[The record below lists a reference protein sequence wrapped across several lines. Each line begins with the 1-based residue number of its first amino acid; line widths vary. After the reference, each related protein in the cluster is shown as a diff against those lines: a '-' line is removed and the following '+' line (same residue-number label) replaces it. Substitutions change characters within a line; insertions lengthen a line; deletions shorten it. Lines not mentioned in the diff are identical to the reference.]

1 MTSVETD
8 GLVATRSYPRRVG
21 LKSSY
26 IAKFVTTTDPK
37 QLGIVYLFTP
47 FSFFF
52 GSGLMALLLRAE
64 LGSPG
69 LRYGDQ
75 PPARPP
81 CGLHI
86 SSGQEQQR

>member
-1 MTSVETD
+1 MTPVEAN
-8 GLVATRSYPRRVG
+8 GLVARPYPRRVG
-21 LKSSY
+21 LESSY
-26 IAKFVTTTDPK
+26 IVEFVTTTDPK
-37 QLGIVYLFTP
+37 QLGIMSLFTS

-64 LGSPG
+64 LGRPG
-69 LRYGDQ
+69 LQYGD

-81 CGLHI
+81 CGLHV